1 MTRPAFSIGIR
12 LLSATLLTLALV
24 VGESAG
30 ARAAIPC
37 PIRLGNVRA
46 ETGAGAAYGQALATG
61 LKMGF
66 DEIDGAGGVAGCKVE
81 LVTYDS
87 QSQPGNAATL
97 TQRLLYQDQVPFIL
111 SSSLSLEVLAMM
123 ELTESAQIPLYVAS
137 AASAKITSQG
147 AKWVWR
153 QSIIDLGAAKALASY
168 IAVDRSEKKIGIVF
182 ENTDYGK
189 VPVNTVLI
197 PELKRLGVDVA
208 DVETFNPGDS
218 DLTSPLLHIRDSGA
232 TSLIFWGRDK
242 EGALAMRELV
252 QLGMNLPVFGN
263 TGIVYPAFLDLLPQ
277 EVQAKLDFTGI
288 SQFVWTDPDPKVK
301 EWIERYTKEFNRRP
315 DATSIDG
322 YDAAFVVKKAIES
335 AGDLSP
341 AGLQRAL
348 SAVAYDGVGGA
359 ISFDK
364 NGQARRPFVIVKMTP
379 KLGLGYEVVKRI
391 SPDAP

>member
-1 MTRPAFSIGIR
+1 MIRSVLDIGIR
-12 LLSATLLTLALV
+12 NAVAALLSFALV
-24 VGESAG
+24 IGTSAA

-37 PIRLGNVRA
+37 PIKLGNVRA

-66 DEIDGAGGVAGCKVE
+66 DEINAAGGVAGCPVE

-97 TQRLLYQDQVPFIL
+97 TQRLLYQDQVPLIL

-137 AASAKITSQG
+137 AASAKITNQG

-153 QSIIDLGAAKALASY
+153 QSIIDLGGAKALASY
-168 IAVDRSEKKIGIVF
+168 IAKDRGEKKIGIIF

-208 DVETFNPGDS
+208 DVESFNPGDS

-232 TSLIFWGRDK
+232 TSLVFWGRDK

-252 QLGMNLPVFGN
+252 QLGMNIPVFGN
-263 TGIVYPAFLDLLPQ
+263 TGIVYPAFLDLLP
-277 EVQAKLDFTGI
+277 EDVQAKLDFTGI
-288 SQFVWTDPDPKVK
+288 GQFVWTDPDPKVK
-301 EWIERYTKEFNRRP
+301 SWIEKYSKEFNRRP

-335 AGDLSP
+335 AGDLAP
-341 AGLQRAL
+341 ADLQKAL
-348 SAVAYDGVGGA
+348 STVSYDGVGGA

-379 KLGLGYEVVKRI
+379 KSGLGYEVVKRI
-391 SPDAP
+391 PPDAP

>member
-1 MTRPAFSIGIR
+1 MSRPALSVGFSKFGVA
-12 LLSATLLTLALV
+12 LLALTLAI
-24 VGESAG
+24 GGSAG
-30 ARAAIPC
+30 ARAAISC

-66 DEIDGAGGVAGCKVE
+66 DEINAAGGVAGCKVE

-97 TQRLLYQDQVPFIL
+97 TQRLLYQDQVPLIL
-111 SSSLSLEVLAMM
+111 SSSLSLETLAMM
-123 ELTESAQIPLYVAS
+123 ELTESAHIPLYVAS
-137 AASAKITSQG
+137 AASAKITNQG

-168 IAVDRSEKKIGIVF
+168 IADDRREKKVGIIF

-189 VPVNTVLI
+189 VPVNTVLV
-197 PELKRLGVDVA
+197 PELKRLGVEVA

-218 DLTSPLLHIRDSGA
+218 DLTSPLLHIRDSGV

-252 QLGMNLPVFGN
+252 QLGMKIPVFGN
-263 TGIVYPAFLDLLPQ
+263 TGIVYPAFLNLLPA
-277 EVQAKLDFTGI
+277 EVQDKLDFTGI
-288 SQFVWTDPDPKVK
+288 GQFVWTDPDPKVK
-301 EWIERYTKEFNRRP
+301 AWIERYTKEFHRTP

-335 AGDLSP
+335 AGDLTP
-341 AGLQRAL
+341 ADLQKAL
-348 SAVAYDGVGGA
+348 SAVSYQGVGGE

-379 KLGLGYEVVKRI
+379 KAGLGFEVVKRI
-391 SPDAP
+391 PPGPR